1 MVMVVKHTHSSFI
14 PCLDTLMICIVLVS
28 MITCIFMQR
37 TLEREIRG
45 CQHLILWTDGDREGE
60 NIADEI
66 VDVITQGM
74 CKNIASAFHIHVRTL
89 RYCLSIQ

>member
-1 MVMVVKHTHSSFI
+1 
-14 PCLDTLMICIVLVS
+14 
-28 MITCIFMQR
+28 MQR

-66 VDVITQGM
+66 ADVITQGM
-74 CKNIASAFHIHVRTL
+74 DKL
-89 RYCLSIQ
+89 

>member
-1 MVMVVKHTHSSFI
+1 MHT
-14 PCLDTLMICIVLVS
+14 L
-28 MITCIFMQR
+28 QR

-66 VDVITQGM
+66 VEVITRGEVGPLIS
-74 CKNIASAFHIHVRTL
+74 CVVFIH
-89 RYCLSIQ
+89 SPS

>member
-1 MVMVVKHTHSSFI
+1 MIVSIRYLASPCGLCHTLYMYWFADVFSHAY
-14 PCLDTLMICIVLVS
+14 
-28 MITCIFMQR
+28 MQR

-66 VDVITQGM
+66 VEVITQG
-74 CKNIASAFHIHVRTL
+74 TD
-89 RYCLSIQ
+89 

>member
-1 MVMVVKHTHSSFI
+1 
-14 PCLDTLMICIVLVS
+14 
-28 MITCIFMQR
+28 MQR

-66 VDVITQGM
+66 VEVVTQG
-74 CKNIASAFHIHVRTL
+74 ILHGYTYVP
-89 RYCLSIQ
+89 YW